1 MRKTRAQSFLT
12 AHVIV
17 SSLQWGMLYHWQ
29 FYACNTIA
37 EIVVTQQLS
46 VGCFASS
53 LRSGGAGEQQPKC
66 LEDLSAFQTLK
77 TYWQPRK
84 DSKDKKSFIDFLLNH
99 QVFWLTQPN
108 LFHKWYTFTALFFF
122 LYQKPFSIR
131 SCVTFL
137 AFFSCAICYYGVLL
151 KGWCCY
157 CTCESKTETRHT
169 MSIHGA
175 KTWAAF

>member
-1 MRKTRAQSFLT
+1 MRKTRAQSFFT

-46 VGCFASS
+46 VGCFTSS

-122 LYQKPFSIR
+122 IPEAIQHKVLCYIFG
-131 SCVTFL
+131 FL
-137 AFFSCAICYYGVLL
+137 FLCHLLLWRIVERLVLL
-151 KGWCCY
+151 LHMW
-157 CTCESKTETRHT
+157 E
-169 MSIHGA
+169 
-175 KTWAAF
+175 